1 MDDLGHDGSLYIDN
15 TNTEIS
21 HLLLNN
27 FDETLENF
35 NITLAGIVDDFANK
49 LTDIASA
56 QLAPIETD
64 LVEFTNLIEGFNNI
78 TKDITTVKEEIN
90 TICSSFNPAEC
101 PLQDIL
107 DVLSTVDNIPQIDMA
122 NFEDLT
128 DVIGSIKSV
137 INTVKDD
144 FKNAYFEQILEQ
156 TGEVRNF
163 LNETNTQI
171 TDGVNGIKD
180 IFGDLG
186 INSEDVGDILDN
198 YKTAAI
204 VLQALGSIVVVILII
219 LMLALFWGCMGKA
232 GDKKTSSA
240 SSIFNVTI
248 GIYLLLGL
256 VFFLLAV
263 SFFTVGALLTR
274 FVCETIDEPE
284 SSDILE
290 LMNKPFQDEL
300 TAVYEDMGGE
310 NVNLSLTIAGIINGL
325 QEGKPIYPL
334 FQLNQIYDLKDLSD
348 DWKTTYNIN
357 DYINDARQ
365 RLIDAIDGLQD
376 YNDTISEVKS
386 TLIEA
391 TETADELL
399 TPIINAI
406 TAFDVPNIS
415 GVNTDD
421 LNASVNT
428 LKQHIE
434 TAFSK
439 YLDETTGAYEINL
452 QGDTSDFFSDF
463 NEILTYFALAGKDDL
478 LKFFDCSIDQ
488 IIGVIDSYLTYAVDT
503 LETSLGGTAPLGLM
517 VTGFEI
523 ALCNNI
529 LDPFNTGL
537 EIIK

>member
-101 PLQDIL
+101 PLQNIL

-128 DVIGSIKSV
+128 DVIGSIKGV

-144 FKNAYFEQILEQ
+144 FKNTYFEQILEQ

-274 FVCETIDEPE
+274 FVCETIDDPE

-310 NVNLSLTIAGIINGL
+310 NVNLSLTIAGIITGL

-357 DYINDARQ
+357 DYINDARL
-365 RLIDAIDGLQD
+365 RLIVAIDGLQD
-376 YNDTISEVKS
+376 YNGTISEVES
-386 TLIEA
+386 TVTEA

-399 TPIINAI
+399 TPIINTI

-421 LNASVNT
+421 LIASVNT
-428 LKQHIE
+428 LK
-434 TAFSK
+434 
-439 YLDETTGAYEINL
+439 
-452 QGDTSDFFSDF
+452 
-463 NEILTYFALAGKDDL
+463 
-478 LKFFDCSIDQ
+478 
-488 IIGVIDSYLTYAVDT
+488 
-503 LETSLGGTAPLGLM
+503 
-517 VTGFEI
+517 
-523 ALCNNI
+523 
-529 LDPFNTGL
+529 
-537 EIIK
+537 